1 MMSARWNATLLATLA
16 WAGLAWGQAAPSP
29 NSPIRI
35 GSDLLTVR
43 EPGRPDQKCRILKTW
58 KQPDGTM
65 AFEVQCLET
74 EEHLTLV
81 EMGSAEAGPT
91 DPTKGMKSRIY
102 HWGQSATPPAG
113 VPQMPAISSPSAEKN
128 AQEKPEVDL
137 SSKPALDSSSSLEQA
152 AVPKPSGVASNN
164 VEQNKV
170 EPRDALPESPD
181 NKLGPIQVETA
192 RPSNWHESWGKADD
206 HRTQLPVDKISQTPA
221 TNPAVDPQMPKSDEK
236 SSSPPVSGVPNDPQM
251 PLPPE
256 PTAPA
261 PAALPA
267 PTPSVEPSPPASLPP
282 AVTHDEKNNEIS
294 SNVARTI
301 DKTEMAPIS
310 NQLPGYSYVDDRPGI
325 ADVTDIPSAGGAKAI
340 GQSKKPVVDFLRAMW
355 KPSLK
360 EPAPLQ
366 SVQIKEMPAPAPV
379 PDASQIQ
386 ATLQNSLL
394 PSRREMAA
402 EILSTLDS
410 HQGPTVIP
418 ALLQAASADPAP
430 TVRAACVHC
439 LVKMNA
445 NSPEVVSVLMNL
457 KADPDL
463 RVRREA
469 HEALI
474 TFGLAK
480 PELENEMIHQ
490 ISASAGPAVD

>member
-1 MMSARWNATLLATLA
+1 MVSAKWKSSLLATLA
-16 WAGLAWGQAAPSP
+16 WAGLAWGQAGPSP

-81 EMGSAEAGPT
+81 EIGPAEAGPT

-113 VPQMPAISSPSAEKN
+113 VPQMQAAPVPSAEKDLH
-128 AQEKPEVDL
+128 EKPEANL
-137 SSKPALDSSSSLEQA
+137 PTKPAPDPSPSSEVA
-152 AVPKPSGVASNN
+152 TVPEPSDTATKT
-164 VEQNKV
+164 VEEKKV
-170 EPRDALPESPD
+170 EPKDALPALPD
-181 NKLGPIQVETA
+181 DKPAPIQVETA

-206 HRTQLPVDKISQTPA
+206 HRTQLPAEKISQTPA
-221 TNPAVDPQMPKSDEK
+221 TNPAVDPQTPKSVERP
-236 SSSPPVSGVPNDPQM
+236 SSTPISGAGNNPQM
-251 PLPPE
+251 PFPAE
-256 PTAPA
+256 PVAPD
-261 PAALPA
+261 
-267 PTPSVEPSPPASLPP
+267 SSPNAESLTPASLPP
-282 AVTHDEKNNEIS
+282 AITSDEKGNEVSRAPTS
-294 SNVARTI
+294 SKSDGASAS
-301 DKTEMAPIS
+301 AP
-310 NQLPGYSYVDDRPGI
+310 LPGYSHVDDRPGI
-325 ADVTDIPSAGGAKAI
+325 ADVTDIPPPGGAKAL

-366 SVQIKEMPAPAPV
+366 SVQVKEMPVPAPV

-402 EILSTLDS
+402 EILSTLDN
-410 HQGPTVIP
+410 HQEPTIIP
-418 ALLQAASADPAP
+418 ALLQAAAADPAP

-463 RVRREA
+463 RVRHEA
-469 HEALI
+469 HQALI
-474 TFGLAK
+474 SFGLAK
-480 PELENEMIHQ
+480 PEPENETIHQ
-490 ISASAGPAVD
+490 ISAPVGPTVD